1 MSFLKKIKEF
11 KKIKFILGWHQGGI
25 YKRIDENRELLIL
38 LQEEAPELLKQKPW
52 IYQWIE
58 SNDDFLVNLSQ
69 ATVIP
74 SCRFEPKEPTKVSN
88 FSFPRSFPKQ
98 VIRKN

>member
-1 MSFLKKIKEF
+1 MNFLKKLKEL
-11 KKIKFILGWHQGGI
+11 KKIKFILGWHHGGVH
-25 YKRIDENRELLIL
+25 KRIDENRELLIL

-58 SNDDFLVNLSQ
+58 SNDNFLVDLSQ

-88 FSFPRSFPKQ
+88 FSFPRAFPEQ
-98 VIRKN
+98 APQEN